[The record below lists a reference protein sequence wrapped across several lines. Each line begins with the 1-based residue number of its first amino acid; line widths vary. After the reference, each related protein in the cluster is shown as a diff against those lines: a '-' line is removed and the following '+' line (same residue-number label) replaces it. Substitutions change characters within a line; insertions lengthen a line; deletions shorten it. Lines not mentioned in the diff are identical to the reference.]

1 MAKLNELLPEQT
13 KAYFAFH
20 KEVFK
25 DGEIDKKTKELIAI
39 AVGNAILCEPCIES
53 HAQKARALGCT
64 DKQIAEAIAVAAAV
78 RTGSVLTHAEHAF
91 PEE

>member
-1 MAKLNELLPEQT
+1 MAKLNELLPDQT
-13 KAYFAFH
+13 KAFFAFH

-25 DGEIDKKTKELIAI
+25 EGEIDKKTKELIAI
-39 AVGNAILCEPCIES
+39 AVGNAILCVPCIES
-53 HAQKARALGCT
+53 HSQKARALGCT
-64 DKQIAEAIAVAAAV
+64 DKQIAEAIAVAAVV